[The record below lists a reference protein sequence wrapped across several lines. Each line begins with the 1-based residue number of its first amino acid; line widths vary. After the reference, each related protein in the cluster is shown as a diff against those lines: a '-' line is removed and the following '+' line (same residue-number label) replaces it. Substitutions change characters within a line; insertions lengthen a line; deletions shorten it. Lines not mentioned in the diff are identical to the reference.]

1 MDEFAGET
9 LASASCSLGVAM
21 ELCSYDLDAVL
32 RGGASAPSPTS
43 AAGEQRADAQA
54 APSAAAN
61 PGDVTASKST
71 GGAGEGA
78 AEAGAAEAASSGPWS
93 QRKCLLPARAM
104 HLFWQLLRGLEHMH
118 AKGIVHRNIKPAQ
131 LLIDCH
137 NPDGKMDVDP
147 FSSPPPKAVDSSSSS
162 SSSSSSW
169 LTPSAGG
176 SSETLRICGFSHA
189 CMLNSGGGTE
199 LRDRSD
205 AGTLWYRAPES
216 LLGLKKTTVACDIW
230 AAGAV
235 WIEMLTGAPVFSG
248 CSSEIGTLMSIFQHK
263 GTPGTCLLPVRVRP
277 CLPA

>member
-9 LASASCSLGVAM
+9 FASASCSLGVAM

-43 AAGEQRADAQA
+43 AAEKKRADAQA

-61 PGDVTASKST
+61 PGGATASKSS
-71 GGAGEGA
+71 GGAGEEA
-78 AEAGAAEAASSGPWS
+78 AEARAAEVASPGPWS

-104 HLFWQLLRGLEHMH
+104 HLFWQLLRGLEHIH

-137 NPDGKMDVDP
+137 NPDGKTDVDP
-147 FSSPPPKAVDSSSSS
+147 FSSPPPKAVDSSSS
-162 SSSSSSW
+162 
-169 LTPSAGG
+169 GG

-248 CSSEIGTLMSIFQHK
+248 CYSEIGTLMSIFQLQ
-263 GTPGTCLLPVRVRP
+263 GTPDTCLLPVRVRLSVP
-277 CLPA
+277 LCLPACLIVLSID